1 MKSFALVDKGLDV
14 ISRIV
19 HDIDIKDEKFSA
31 PEAHVIE
38 MIIKGIRNRALP
50 DSETLE
56 QGMAIFE
63 ALYLSLTGKH

>member
-1 MKSFALVDKGLDV
+1 MEDSGQ
-14 ISRIV
+14 SN
-19 HDIDIKDEKFSA
+19 IDIKDGKFSA

-38 MIIKGIRNRALP
+38 MIIKGIRNRALS

-63 ALYLSLTGKH
+63 VLYLSITEKF

>member
-1 MKSFALVDKGLDV
+1 MILKFA
-14 ISRIV
+14 
-19 HDIDIKDEKFSA
+19 A

-63 ALYLSLTGKH
+63 ALYLSITEKP